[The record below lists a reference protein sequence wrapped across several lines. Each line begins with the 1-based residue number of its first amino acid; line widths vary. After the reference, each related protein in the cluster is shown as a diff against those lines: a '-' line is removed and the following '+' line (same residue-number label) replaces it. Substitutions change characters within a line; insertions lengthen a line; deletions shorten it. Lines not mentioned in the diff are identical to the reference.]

1 MIAKKLSPLALIA
14 ALAACTSDEPVVSAS
29 TAADD
34 EPQHVEQ
41 PMPLDSTDV
50 ATVKAWLDSDQNVP
64 PVASPAS
71 SSTASLPSAPPIS
84 SMISG
89 LEKKL
94 EANPGDRNGWV
105 LLAQSYAFMGQM
117 QSAWSAADKAI
128 ELGADE
134 TELRQKIL
142 VAHGAEPSR
151 TGGG

>member
-14 ALAACTSDEPVVSAS
+14 ALAACTSDEPTVSAS
-29 TAADD
+29 IAADD
-34 EPQHVEQ
+34 ESQHDER
-41 PMPLDSTDV
+41 PMLLDSRDV
-50 ATVKAWLDSDQNVP
+50 ATVKAWLDADQDAP
-64 PVASPAS
+64 PVASSVMS
-71 SSTASLPSAPPIS
+71 SAAKVPSAPPIS

-117 QSAWSAADKAI
+117 ESAWSAAARAI

-134 TELRQKIL
+134 TEVREKIL
-142 VAHGAEPSR
+142 VAHGADPSR